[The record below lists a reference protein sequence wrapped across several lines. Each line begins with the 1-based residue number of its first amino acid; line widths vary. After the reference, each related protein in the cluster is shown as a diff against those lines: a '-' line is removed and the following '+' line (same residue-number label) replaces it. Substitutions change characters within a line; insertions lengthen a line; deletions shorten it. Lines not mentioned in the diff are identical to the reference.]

1 MRNTVITKCLMAI
14 CLLMLSVLTCF
25 AQMSPKDSAKAKK
38 LFSKGLKIYNK
49 DRTKAVKYMIKAA
62 ELGDKTSMFSL
73 ACENSFS
80 DKERAYWSKRYAN
93 RSNSPIYIRYVA
105 ECHYS
110 GIEGFELNR
119 DSAYFYMSKQ
129 AERGDKYAQYK
140 YGIWMYRDK
149 QKEEA
154 HKWILCAANS
164 DYADAQTT
172 LGLMY
177 QEGEGVDVDLKKGHM
192 WIEKGALN
200 GDSTAYYYLGKD
212 LYYGTGCEKNRQE
225 AFKWLSK
232 YTENVNAK
240 HRGEASLL
248 LGLMCEFGDG
258 CSNDLYK
265 ALNHYMYSANC
276 GIVKA
281 QKFVGSFYYLG
292 KGVDMDREEALQWYM
307 KAAKQGDAGAQCITG
322 ELLFAG
328 VGSVYP
334 KYTEAVEWFKKSA
347 KQGYTDAFTK
357 LGECFL
363 SGKGVTEDKEQAVAY
378 FKKASANDIVA
389 LYKLGICYYS
399 GHGVEQNY
407 EEAVRC
413 FKDAAER
420 GVTEAEYNLA
430 VCYYNGE
437 GVEHDYKK
445 AFDLYS
451 AAAERGDADAQ
462 VNLAEMFEKGKG
474 TKKNLDKALFW
485 YKKAANQGNFKAKL
499 AINSINN

>member
-1 MRNTVITKCLMAI
+1 MRNIVIIKRLMAI

-25 AQMSPKDSAKAKK
+25 AQMSPKDSVKASK
-38 LFSKGLKIYNK
+38 LFNKSLKIYNK

-62 ELGDKTSMFSL
+62 ELGNNTSMLSL
-73 ACENSFS
+73 IYENSFS

-93 RSNSPIYIRYVA
+93 KTNSPLYIKYVA

-110 GIEGFELNR
+110 GIEGFELNK
-119 DSAYFYMSKQ
+119 DSAYYYMLKQ

-140 YGIWMYRDK
+140 YGIWLYRDE
-149 QKEEA
+149 QKEAA

-172 LGLMY
+172 IGLMY
-177 QEGEGVDVDLKKGHM
+177 QEGEGVGVNLEKGHQ

-200 GDSTAYYYLGKD
+200 GDSAAYYYLGQN

-240 HRGEASLL
+240 NRGEASLL
-248 LGLMCEFGDG
+248 LGLMYESGDG
-258 CSNDLYK
+258 CSKDLNK
-265 ALNHYMYSANC
+265 ALKLLIYSANC
-276 GIVKA
+276 GVIKA
-281 QKFVGSFYYLG
+281 QKIVGSCYYLG
-292 KGVDMDREEALQWYM
+292 KGVDMDREEALKWYM
-307 KAAKQGDAGAQCITG
+307 KAAKQGDAGTQCITG

-347 KQGYTDAFTK
+347 KQGYAAAYTK

-378 FKKASANDIVA
+378 FKKASDNDPVA
-389 LYKLGICYYS
+389 LYKLGICYCS
-399 GHGVEQNY
+399 GQGVEQNY
-407 EEAVRC
+407 EEAVKC
-413 FKDAAER
+413 FKNAAER
-420 GVTEAEYNLA
+420 GVSEAQYNLA

-437 GVEHDYKK
+437 GVERDYKK
-445 AFDLYS
+445 AFDLYFVV
-451 AAAERGDADAQ
+451 AESGNADAQ
-462 VNLAEMFEKGKG
+462 ANLAEMFEKGKG
-474 TKKNLDKALFW
+474 TKRDLDKALFW
-485 YKKAANQGNFKAKL
+485 YNKAANQGNFKAKL
-499 AINSINN
+499 AINRFND

>member
-1 MRNTVITKCLMAI
+1 MGFFTIKRLMAI

-25 AQMSPKDSAKAKK
+25 AQMSPKDSVKANK
-38 LFSKGLKIYNK
+38 LLSKGLEIYEK
-49 DRTKAVKYMIKAA
+49 DKVKAIKYWMKAA
-62 ELGDKTSMFSL
+62 KLGDKTCMFAL
-73 ACENSFS
+73 ASESSFT
-80 DKERAYWSKRYAN
+80 DKQRAYWSKKFAN
-93 RSNSPIYIRYVA
+93 KTNSPTYIRYVA
-105 ECHYS
+105 NCYYH
-110 GIEGFELNR
+110 GIEGFELNK
-119 DSAYFYMSKQ
+119 DSAYYYMLKQ
-129 AERGDKYAQYK
+129 AERDDKYAQYQ
-140 YGIWMYRDK
+140 YGIWLYRDE

-232 YTENVNAK
+232 YTENGNAK

-248 LGLMCEFGDG
+248 LGLMYEFGDG

-328 VGSVYP
+328 VGSVFPNYA
-334 KYTEAVEWFKKSA
+334 EAVEWFKKSA
-347 KQGYTDAFTK
+347 KQDYTAAYTK

-363 SGKGVTEDKEQAVAY
+363 TGKGVTEDKEQAVAY
-378 FKKASANDIVA
+378 FKKASANDPMA
-389 LYKLGICYYS
+389 LSKLGICYYS
-399 GHGVEQNY
+399 GQGVEQNY
-407 EEAVRC
+407 KEAVKC
-413 FKDAAER
+413 FKTAAEH
-420 GVTEAEYNLA
+420 GVT
-430 VCYYNGE
+430 
-437 GVEHDYKK
+437 
-445 AFDLYS
+445 
-451 AAAERGDADAQ
+451 
-462 VNLAEMFEKGKG
+462 
-474 TKKNLDKALFW
+474 
-485 YKKAANQGNFKAKL
+485 
-499 AINSINN
+499 